1 MSVTTRISDRAKQR
15 VERLAEEKG
24 ISQQEVLDKALEVYE
39 RECFLESVNAG
50 FAALQADAETW
61 AEELQERA
69 LWDAAGVEPETD

>member
-1 MSVTTRISDRAKQR
+1 MSVTTRISDRAKRQ

-50 FAALQADAETW
+50 APRSPIGGRRATTTSRAAARV
-61 AEELQERA
+61 RA
-69 LWDAAGVEPETD
+69 TAAGCC